1 VTVRVRGAESRGE
14 SREVEGREIIALE
27 GVRFRWPGNTSDT
40 VSIDELHLDA
50 GEHLFVRGASGSGKT
65 TLLNLLCGVHTPSSG
80 TLRLLGTD
88 LATLSPGR
96 RDQFRADHIGV
107 VFQQFNLLPYL
118 STVENVT
125 LACSF
130 SGRKRRRAGE
140 ADDVKASA
148 RELLAALNLDPE
160 LHSAPVSKLSVGQQ
174 QRVAVARALI
184 GGPEILIADEPTSA
198 LDANNRDRF
207 MELLFREAE
216 AKGCTLIFVSHDP
229 QLAERFDRTI
239 ELDSADVDVDLDV
252 DVDTDPVSGR

>member
-1 VTVRVRGAESRGE
+1 MTSGR
-14 SREVEGREIIALE
+14 REVVDLAGL
-27 GVRFRWPGNTSDT
+27 RFRWPGQPSDT
-40 VSIDELHLDA
+40 VSIDALHLDA
-50 GEHLFVRGASGSGKT
+50 GEHLFVRGSSGSGKT

-80 TLRLLGTD
+80 TVRLLGTD

-118 STVENVT
+118 STLENVT

-130 SGRKRRRAGE
+130 SGRKTSRATE
-140 ADDVKASA
+140 SADVKASA
-148 RELLAALNLDPE
+148 RQLLESLNLTRE
-160 LHSAPVSKLSVGQQ
+160 LHRAPVNKLSVGQQ

-198 LDANNRDRF
+198 LDADNRDRF
-207 MELLFREAE
+207 MELLFRTAE
-216 AKGCTLIFVSHDP
+216 AQGCTLIFVSHDP

-239 ELDSADVDVDLDV
+239 ELDPADS
-252 DVDTDPVSGR
+252 DPADSDAFGEQIGSEA